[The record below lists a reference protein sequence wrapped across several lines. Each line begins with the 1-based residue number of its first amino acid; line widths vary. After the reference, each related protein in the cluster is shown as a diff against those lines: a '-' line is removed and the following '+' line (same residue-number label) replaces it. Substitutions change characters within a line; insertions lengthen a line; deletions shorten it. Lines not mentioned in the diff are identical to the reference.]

1 MKRWILV
8 VVVAFVACQ
17 KASEERREMPKL
29 PPPPQPRIAPS
40 LRIEVEVDGRAQ
52 AALDAERLAKTAPD
66 FSDGEHRAWR
76 FSTLLG
82 LPIARGSSIAVTGAQ
97 NVTITLKEPA
107 SPKDPQPVLTE
118 SRRGELVAALI
129 SPDDPFPSFHGQG
142 RRLARPMD
150 PLPRIAGVTKISVK
164 R

>member
-1 MKRWILV
+1 MKRFILV
-8 VVVAFVACQ
+8 MALFACQ

-29 PPPPQPRIAPS
+29 PPPPQPRVAASLKIA
-40 LRIEVEVDGRAQ
+40 VEVDGS
-52 AALDAERLAKTAPD
+52 AAGAIDADKLAKTTPD
-66 FSDGEHRAWR
+66 FTDGEHKAWR

-82 LPIARGSSIAVTGAQ
+82 LPIAPGTSIAVTGAQ
-97 NVTITLKEPA
+97 NVTITLKQPP
-107 SPKDPQPVLTE
+107 STKDPQPVLTE
-118 SRRGELVAALI
+118 SRRGEIVAALI
-129 SPDDPFPSFHGQG
+129 SPDDPFPAFHGQG